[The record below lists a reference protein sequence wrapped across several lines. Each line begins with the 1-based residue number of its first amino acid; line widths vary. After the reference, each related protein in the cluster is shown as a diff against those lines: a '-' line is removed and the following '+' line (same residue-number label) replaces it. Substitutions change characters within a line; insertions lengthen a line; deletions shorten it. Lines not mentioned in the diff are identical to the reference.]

1 MFEYYHNSGL
11 QIFYAIKML
20 IFLITFFVSFVGSIH
35 PGPLNLSVIQTSL
48 QKGFFAALL
57 LAFGGVIP
65 EIIYGYL
72 AVEGVIIFE
81 KYPSVFQWIQWAVV
95 PMLWGLGI
103 QQLIASRQSNPILKN
118 TKKSSQTASK
128 GASTLGA
135 STLGAST
142 LGASTLGASTLGAST
157 WGFFLS
163 LFNPQ
168 LLPYWIVILINYQN
182 YDFLKIIEFHDKI
195 LFVFG
200 ASLGA
205 FALNY
210 LYAYIAYKY
219 RERIFMYLNQKK
231 IGQLIG
237 GTFIIM
243 GILQVIKLKF

>member
-1 MFEYYHNSGL
+1 
-11 QIFYAIKML
+11 ML
-20 IFLITFFVSFVGSIH
+20 IFLITFFISFVGSIH

-48 QKGFFAALL
+48 QKGFFTALL

-65 EIIYGYL
+65 EIIYGYF
-72 AVEGVIIFE
+72 AVEGVMIFE
-81 KYPSVFQWIQWAVV
+81 KYPSVFHWMQWAVV

-103 QQLIASRQSNPILKN
+103 QQIIASRQSKQILKN
-118 TKKSSQTASK
+118 TKKSSLSVPKEVSTP

-135 STLGAST
+135 STRGVST
-142 LGASTLGASTLGAST
+142 R
-157 WGFFLS
+157 GFFLS

-182 YDFLKIIEFHDKI
+182 YDFLKIIEFQDKI

-210 LYAYIAYKY
+210 LYAYTAYKH

-231 IGQLIG
+231 IGQVIG

>member
-1 MFEYYHNSGL
+1 
-11 QIFYAIKML
+11 ML
-20 IFLITFFVSFVGSIH
+20 IFLITFFISFVGSIH
-35 PGPLNLSVIQTSL
+35 PGPLNLSVIQTTL
-48 QKGFFAALL
+48 EKGLSAALL

-72 AVEGVIIFE
+72 AVEGVMIFE
-81 KYPSVFQWIQWAVV
+81 KHPNISLYLQWAVV
-95 PMLWGLGI
+95 PILWGLGI
-103 QQLIASRQSNPILKN
+103 KQIIAARQSKQIKETANI
-118 TKKSSQTASK
+118 SSQTSSK
-128 GASTLGA
+128 GISSPEASTLGDSTLGA

-142 LGASTLGASTLGAST
+142 LGDSTR
-157 WGFFLS
+157 GFFLS

-210 LYAYIAYKY
+210 LYAYVTYKQ
-219 RERIFMYLNQKK
+219 RELIFKYINQKK
-231 IGQLIG
+231 IQQIIG
-237 GTFIIM
+237 YTFIIM
-243 GILQVIKLKF
+243 GIFQVVKLKF